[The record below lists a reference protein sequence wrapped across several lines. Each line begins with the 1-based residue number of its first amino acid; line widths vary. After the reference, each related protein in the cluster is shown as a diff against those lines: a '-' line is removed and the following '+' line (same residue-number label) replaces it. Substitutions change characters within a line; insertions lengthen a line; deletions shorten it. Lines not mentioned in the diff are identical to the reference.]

1 MGLTIGITG
10 HTSGFGKHIAKACT
24 QLGHNVI
31 GFSMTNGYHFPED
44 IDAIFKN
51 KYDVLINNTEFS
63 TTQVNIA
70 LLAHSKGIR
79 CINIGSKITEAK
91 VTAPY
96 YSMKNNKLSLKMFS
110 ETNKQKYLT
119 WGFTK
124 GHWILEN
131 NPHLLETIT
140 TEDAVK
146 EVLNELE
153 SLFNSK

>member
-10 HTSGFGKHIAKACT
+10 HTSGFGKHLASACT
-24 QLGHNVI
+24 NLGHIVI

-44 IDAIFKN
+44 IDAIFEN

-70 LLAHSKGIR
+70 LLAHSKGVR

-91 VTAPY
+91 VAKSY
-96 YSMKNNKLSLKMFS
+96 YSMKNNKLALKMFS
-110 ETNKQKYLT
+110 EASGQKYLT

-124 GHWILEN
+124 GHWILKK

-140 TEDAVK
+140 IDDAVK
-146 EVLNELE
+146 EVMNELE
-153 SLFNSK
+153 LVLNS